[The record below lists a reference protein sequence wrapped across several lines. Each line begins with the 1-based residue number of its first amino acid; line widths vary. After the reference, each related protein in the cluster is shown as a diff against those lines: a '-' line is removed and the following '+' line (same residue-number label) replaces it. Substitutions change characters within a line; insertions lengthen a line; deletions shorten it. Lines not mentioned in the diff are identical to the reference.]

1 MAESC
6 DHSAEALEVFVSHV
20 CNVIP
25 GITPDLLKELLDYL
39 ESAGVHSKDDIGKVD
54 ESELAIVVGPKNAM
68 KLMEYFKNQDS
79 MKMDPPSFSTA
90 KSALDIDYPEPR
102 GMSYR
107 CGEEVASTDSDISL
121 DIDVSEPKVSSR
133 PHGNVPQRKA
143 KRSSDVDLPDTSRA
157 VSHRQDKGLQNGNE
171 LFQMVMMVQKMEG
184 QKNQE
189 ILEMQKKTFDVVTEQ
204 MKAMTTMQ
212 NRMLDKMSEQMTEQ
226 TKLHKD
232 TITTM
237 TDHMNT
243 TAAMHGETLRAV
255 QHGLTEAQRM
265 TSETLEHMA
274 TTMGSTCEMQEKN
287 MAEIRKMLAEDR
299 NRTCAV
305 M

>member
-90 KSALDIDYPEPR
+90 KS
-102 GMSYR
+102 
-107 CGEEVASTDSDISL
+107 SL

>member
-143 KRSSDVDLPDTSRA
+143 KR
-157 VSHRQDKGLQNGNE
+157 
-171 LFQMVMMVQKMEG
+171 FQMVMMVQKMEG